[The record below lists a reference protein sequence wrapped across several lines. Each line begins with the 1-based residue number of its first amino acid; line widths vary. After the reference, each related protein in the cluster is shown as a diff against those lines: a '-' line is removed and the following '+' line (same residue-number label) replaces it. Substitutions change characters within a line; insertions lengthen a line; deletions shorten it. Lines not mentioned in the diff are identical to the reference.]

1 MGLATR
7 ISPASPNFG
16 QAKQGQK
23 FVVPTFHIHFLNP
36 ECVTIPWVLAPKNFP
51 IENFWVRSNLQKI
64 SLFHEF
70 SCPLGK
76 KKPSACC
83 RLNFD
88 ATDLPHSSFEPFGH
102 ELSPG
107 GTQNIPYLFKNLSKS
122 RLSDPFFGL
131 FLVISEVG
139 SQIYIANLAI
149 ECFQQLF
156 GMKSHCM
163 P

>member
-1 MGLATR
+1 MSDASSGL
-7 ISPASPNFG
+7 
-16 QAKQGQK
+16 
-23 FVVPTFHIHFLNP
+23 
-36 ECVTIPWVLAPKNFP
+36 
-51 IENFWVRSNLQKI
+51 
-64 SLFHEF
+64 SLEGGEYRLYEPCGLSTPVCHTYSE
-70 SCPLGK
+70 
-76 KKPSACC
+76 PS
-83 RLNFD
+83 
-88 ATDLPHSSFEPFGH
+88 GH